1 MVKPTWEEYAPEEK
15 DLVIESDPGMAF
27 GTGTH
32 ETTSMCIKLMEKYV
46 KPGDMV
52 LDVGCGSGILSVAAS
67 LLGAGNTLAVDIDP
81 EAVKVAS
88 ENVVLNGCSDRVAVM
103 EGNLVEGIDFKAHV
117 VAANLMADLVMML
130 SSHVALHLLPGGI
143 YISSGILTE
152 KEKIVSDAIVKCGFR
167 IIEVIHDGMWCAIAA
182 TL

>member
-15 DLVIESDPGMAF
+15 DLVIEIDPGMAF

-130 SSHVALHLLPGGI
+130 SNHVASHLLPGGI

-152 KEKIVSDAIVKCGFR
+152 KEKIVSEAIVECGFR